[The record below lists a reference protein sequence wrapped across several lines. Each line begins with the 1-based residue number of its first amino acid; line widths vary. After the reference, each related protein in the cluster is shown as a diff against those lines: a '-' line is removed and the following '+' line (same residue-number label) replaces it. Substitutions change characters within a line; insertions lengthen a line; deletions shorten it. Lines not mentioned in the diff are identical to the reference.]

1 MAELLI
7 NLCSVSEAHR
17 GRCWPV
23 PVLVDVTV
31 FSTFISVAWRFV
43 LIVFFCFISSRHY
56 SFRVG
61 EISRYHVNVMFAC
74 KL

>member
-23 PVLVDVTV
+23 AVLVDVTV

-43 LIVFFCFISSRHY
+43 LIVFFSV
-56 SFRVG
+56 SFQAVTMAS
-61 EISRYHVNVMFAC
+61 E
-74 KL
+74 